1 MKTFLTIL
9 NLFPLWLFGQS
20 LAGVWT
26 GYIKTPGSQLPYE
39 LTISENNE
47 KTTGYSLII
56 YDKEGFENIGIKTAK
71 ITVGKKEIRV
81 EDGELIYENFNTT
94 AIRTKL
100 YGFLKIEKKDTVWI
114 LSGIFKTRSIDF
126 RDTRNYNGEV
136 YLQKTVKTAPA
147 KILSSLDE
155 LNLLHTLAF
164 TRTRERKPVP
174 EKNIP
179 APLTIAE
186 RNIVKI
192 REISFSADSLKLSIV
207 DNGTVDGDTISMML
221 NGKMIA
227 EKKGLTAKAFTITI
241 PAKIAKGDTLILVM
255 HAESLGTIPPN
266 TGLLIIEDGVNRYD
280 IRFEGDLKR
289 SAAIILRKK

>member
-1 MKTFLTIL
+1 MKTFFTIL
-9 NLFPLWLFGQS
+9 NLLPICLLGQS
-20 LAGVWT
+20 LSGVWT

-81 EDGELIYENFNTT
+81 EDGELIYENFNTV

-100 YGFLKIEKKDTVWI
+100 YGFLKMEKKDTLWT

-136 YLQKTVKTAPA
+136 YLKKTSKEIPS
-147 KILSSLDE
+147 KIITSLDE
-155 LNLLHTLAF
+155 LNLLHNLAF
-164 TRTRERKPVP
+164 TRTRERKPEP
-174 EKNIP
+174 EKSTP
-179 APLTIAE
+179 APLKIAE
-186 RNIVKI
+186 RKIIKI
-192 REISFSADSLKLSIV
+192 REIFFSADSLKLSIV
-207 DNGTVDGDTISMML
+207 DNGTIDGDTISMML

-241 PAKIAKGDTLILVM
+241 PAKIPKGDSLILVM

-266 TGLLIIEDGVNRYD
+266 TGLLIIEDGANRYD
-280 IRFEGDLKR
+280 IRFEGDLKK

>member
-1 MKTFLTIL
+1 MKILLTIL
-9 NLFPLWLFGQS
+9 NLFPLWIFAQS

-39 LTISENNE
+39 LAISENNE
-47 KTTGYSLII
+47 KTSGYSLII
-56 YDKEGFENIGIKTAK
+56 YDKEGFDNIGIKTAK

-81 EDGELIYENFNTT
+81 EDGELIYENFNTV

-100 YGFLKIEKKDTVWI
+100 YGFLTIQKKDTVWT

-136 YLQKTVKTAPA
+136 YLQKSSKATSP

-155 LNLLHTLAF
+155 LNLLHNLAF
-164 TRTRERKPVP
+164 TRTREKKSVS
-174 EKNIP
+174 EKNIV
-179 APLTIAE
+179 APLKINE
-186 RNIVKI
+186 RKIEKI
-192 REISFSADSLKLSIV
+192 REIFFSADSLKLSIV
-207 DNGTVDGDTISMML
+207 DNGTVDGDTISMVL

-227 EKKGLTAKAFTITI
+227 EKKGLTTKAFSITI
-241 PAKIAKGDTLILVM
+241 PARIGKGDSLILVM

-266 TGLLIIEDGVNRYD
+266 TGLLIIEDGTTRYD